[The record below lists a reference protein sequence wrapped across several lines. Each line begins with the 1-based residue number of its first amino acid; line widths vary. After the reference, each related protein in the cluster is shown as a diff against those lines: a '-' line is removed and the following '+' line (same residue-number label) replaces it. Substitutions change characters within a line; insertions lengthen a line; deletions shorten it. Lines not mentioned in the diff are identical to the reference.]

1 MIQLDGSYHEGGG
14 QIVRTALAL
23 STLTGMPFEV
33 CDIRKG
39 RQKPGLKNQ
48 HLYCIKALEELCNAR
63 TEGAELGSCYLKFEP
78 GKIRPKT
85 LNIDIGTAGSIT
97 LMLQALMLPSLF
109 APAPLRIKIKGGT
122 DVKWAMP
129 FDFFDGLFL
138 DFTRDFAEVEMD
150 LLKRGYY
157 PKGGGKVDIKIKPR
171 YDFQSFST
179 FDEFVLKL
187 KQDIKPIDM
196 TVRGNLQRIRG
207 ISHASN
213 MLEKA
218 EVAARQARAAKQK
231 LGCLKVPIDIKAE
244 YCDTLSSGS
253 GITLFAEFE
262 EGKLGADALGERGKR
277 SEAVGEEA
285 AEKLIYEIRSGAA
298 VDKHLADNL
307 IPILALLGGQ
317 IRVSEITA
325 HTLTNIYT
333 VEKFLGKIFDVDSEN
348 RVIKLNEKIS

>member
-33 CDIRKG
+33 RDIRKG

-48 HLYCIKALEELCNAR
+48 HLYCIKALEELCNAK
-63 TEGAELGSCYLKFEP
+63 TEGAELGSCYLRFEP
-78 GKIRPKT
+78 GKVKPKT

-97 LMLQALMLPSLF
+97 LMLQALLLPVLF

-122 DVKWAMP
+122 DVKWSMP
-129 FDFFDGLFL
+129 FDFFKEMFL
-138 DFTRDFAEVEMD
+138 DFARDFAEVEMN

-157 PKGGGKVDIKIKPR
+157 PKGGGRIDIKIKPR
-171 YDFQSFST
+171 YDIQSFSS
-179 FDEFVLKL
+179 FGEFVLKL
-187 KQDIKPIDM
+187 RQDIKPLDM
-196 TVRGNLQRIRG
+196 TVQSDLQKIRG

-218 EVAARQARAAKQK
+218 EVAARQAMAAKRK
-231 LGCLKVPIDIKAE
+231 MNSLGVPVDIKAE
-244 YCDTLSSGS
+244 YCDTLSPGS

-262 EGKLGADALGERGKR
+262 EGKLGTDALGERGKR
-277 SEAVGEEA
+277 SEAVGEES
-285 AEKLIYEIRSGAA
+285 AEKLLLEIKSGAA
-298 VDKHLADNL
+298 VDQHLADNL
-307 IPILALLGGQ
+307 IPILALIGGQ

-348 RVIKLNEKIS
+348 RIIKVNEKIS